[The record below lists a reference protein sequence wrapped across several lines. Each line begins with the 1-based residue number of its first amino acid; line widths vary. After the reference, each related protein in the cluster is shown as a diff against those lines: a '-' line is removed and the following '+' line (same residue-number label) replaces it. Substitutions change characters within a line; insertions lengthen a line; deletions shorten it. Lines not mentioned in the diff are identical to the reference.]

1 MKHLINVFGS
11 ITGLL
16 ILALLIAV
24 LTPML
29 REQTR
34 VEPLGVPFRSP
45 SIPAAT
51 PTPHYTPLPVQVS
64 PVIPIPT
71 SVVPSTPWPSP
82 TPLPPVPTGRRPGF
96 WTENLVFSS
105 PRLVGQS
112 LKDPFG
118 QITWSPD
125 GNQFAFSLFT
135 GEFIRDEAGQ
145 PVWEVT
151 QIALFHLSDGSLTP
165 LVRGFLPNWSPDR
178 RYIAYLMYPPSM
190 LPLRLQIFDLQTKQV
205 TEVASFMKE
214 DVFPKFAWL
223 SATELAFYKGEPLV
237 FDTRVQQTRPL
248 LTTDLLA
255 RANHSFPLEHIT
267 TAPANG
273 VLALGSS
280 REILLLKW
288 NNGTAQFIRQID
300 EGLDHTYWALSP
312 DGSLLAY
319 VSALSRQV
327 KIVGVYDSN
336 IFVELPATGR
346 GSPLVEGWSP
356 DGTALLYLDFES
368 LKIVNRDGSGLRQI
382 AGEFGHVRWA
392 PDGSRIIGVGSN
404 GQLLEIAITR
414 QQ

>member
-1 MKHLINVFGS
+1 M
-11 ITGLL
+11 
-16 ILALLIAV
+16 
-24 LTPML
+24 
-29 REQTR
+29 
-34 VEPLGVPFRSP
+34 
-45 SIPAAT
+45 
-51 PTPHYTPLPVQVS
+51 
-64 PVIPIPT
+64 
-71 SVVPSTPWPSP
+71 
-82 TPLPPVPTGRRPGF
+82 
-96 WTENLVFSS
+96 
-105 PRLVGQS
+105 
-112 LKDPFG
+112 KDPFG